1 MKRTLAASAR
11 DYVMKLDLPDAGPAF
26 EAATPLEFSDEHE
39 AVAVGAQLTEF
50 TAAVP
55 AGVRGAIADS
65 ILLAQLAANKITTQ
79 TEDVFRWYDKSIEL
93 LQNIGWQ
100 VRDLDFQAQQV
111 SDQKGWVHKEMIPVL
126 ALLLGPQAA
135 AASIVIAVL
144 TGLQNMDS
152 SSPWITLFDQA
163 SQHARGAK
171 FQVSY
176 VDADAQGEPEISL
189 LGFGIQAER
198 TITQV
203 LFFKAS
209 AQSAEVKK
217 ASAKLAVS
225 MERLNSAK
233 DALAGRVQ
241 PYIADYVKNMDI
253 GGAGRV

>member
-1 MKRTLAASAR
+1 MTKKLAASAR
-11 DYVMKLDLPDAGPAF
+11 DYVMKLDLPEAGPAF
-26 EAATPLEFSDEHE
+26 EAATALEFSDQRE
-39 AVAVGAQLTEF
+39 AVAVGAQLAEF
-50 TAAVP
+50 TPAVP

-65 ILLAQLAANKITTQ
+65 ILLAQLAANKVTTQ
-79 TEDVFRWYDKSIEL
+79 TEDVFRWYDKYIEV

-111 SDQKGWVHKEMIPVL
+111 SDQDAWVHKEIIPVL

-144 TGLQNMDS
+144 NGLQNMDA
-152 SSPWITLFDQA
+152 SSPWITLFDQS

-176 VDADAQGEPEISL
+176 VDADAQGHPEISL
-189 LGFGIQAER
+189 LCFGIQAER

-203 LFFKAS
+203 LFFKTS

-241 PYIADYVKNMDI
+241 PFIADYVKNIDI
-253 GGAGRV
+253 